1 MTQHGLSA
9 SQARTVSIT
18 DLIVYNEIDAIN
30 REIIA
35 QALLGNLQATIGDDT
50 TMTNST
56 PSDDTSLAYYSVW
69 TNVTDN
75 RKLRMQMTQ
84 VINYFQGLGYSILQK
99 ENVSTGNTIQW
110 EVYW

>member
-9 SQARTVSIT
+9 SQARTVSTT

-35 QALLGNLQATIGDDT
+35 QALLGELQATVSSDT

-56 PSDDTSLAYYSVW
+56 PSNDTSLAYHSVW
-69 TNVTDN
+69 TNLTDN
-75 RKLRMQMTQ
+75 RKLSLQMTQ
-84 VINYFQGLGYSILQK
+84 VANYFQGLGYSILQK
-99 ENVSTGNTIQW
+99 QNVATGNTFQW